1 MKLGPKFTRWSGAR
15 SCYLLLS
22 LLIPSKSILLEMKE
36 KLQLQK
42 KRLRRKIPTSQSFSL
57 ACVTTRAIS
66 NELGVV
72 GTHPSIIRVTAVTL
86 MSGMGVL
93 RMIVPLPVLFLLHT
107 FHSRIR
113 TSKEWNYKGGTGRK
127 LQSPAR
133 MLAYDWNLHECWRLD
148 EWQPV
153 TPLTGWWPTRQ
164 SSMIGWALSWMC
176 DPTFPSLLES
186 VTAAPFLCLAVTSQ
200 G

>member
-1 MKLGPKFTRWSGAR
+1 MH
-15 SCYLLLS
+15 
-22 LLIPSKSILLEMKE
+22 E
-36 KLQLQK
+36 
-42 KRLRRKIPTSQSFSL
+42 SFYF
-57 ACVTTRAIS
+57 IS
-66 NELGVV
+66 NPASVPIQRETNGSLIVTLMITRMPTRSTIRIGVIMSV
-72 GTHPSIIRVTAVTL
+72 IPSIIRVTAVTL

-148 EWQPV
+148 E
-153 TPLTGWWPTRQ
+153 
-164 SSMIGWALSWMC
+164 
-176 DPTFPSLLES
+176 
-186 VTAAPFLCLAVTSQ
+186 
-200 G
+200 